1 MTKVAASKE
10 KVGSLPA
17 SLLITFANSLDSALD
32 QTKVEPY
39 LDQTD
44 CHSEGVPERIFEK
57 FDFEKISR

>member
-32 QTKVEPY
+32 PTKDGPD
-39 LDQTD
+39 LD
-44 CHSEGVPERIFEK
+44 PN
-57 FDFEKISR
+57 